1 MKALIQKV
9 PVPIAGLTLGLTA
22 LGNLIAGLSPA
33 LHKQRAIVFD
43 LYVFPDIQCYCSV
56 GNDRDPARHNA

>member
-33 LHKQRAIVFD
+33 LRWAAARRP
-43 LYVFPDIQCYCSV
+43 LRCSCC
-56 GNDRDPARHNA
+56 